1 MTSDQDRTKT
11 HQLYR
16 IQKSKF
22 TSGFGPKMDYI
33 LIHKFKF
40 PLVIAQILARL
51 TIRPPL
57 VKRQI
62 RLHHQVD
69 LLVVYQ
75 QQLTV

>member
-1 MTSDQDRTKT
+1 
-11 HQLYR
+11 
-16 IQKSKF
+16 
-22 TSGFGPKMDYI
+22 MDYI